1 MSTDYKNL
9 FNKDKKKDY
18 SNLFSD
24 TKKEQPV
31 RESNMAYKNL
41 FGTEQKEVPQ
51 STSTE
56 PKKKYGDMF
65 GKTKPSAPVFPD
77 VQTVPELYTQAPKR
91 TTIPE
96 RKVDPRIAVITAID
110 GEVPVNT
117 VLLWLDNFEIYLSE
131 LGTNNQV
138 LADEEVKLTQEF
150 IDERSNI
157 QDAFTGIKD
166 ILSRLKA
173 PEKKKGIL
181 NKFFGSDEPEFIVTR
196 DMVDTVIDDIREL
209 INTHANK
216 QKYGGTIFLKSKLDH
231 IDKRIYDIKLNAQC
245 AYVACKY
252 LADKGDY
259 KAEVR
264 LDRIAKINQIIQIS
278 ELDLQNSY
286 KRLSLDLEKYEDLK
300 QTTVPLLYIKLRNL
314 LNNTLDPEAMNLI
327 NKIDELN

>member
-31 RESNMAYKNL
+31 QESNMAYKNL

-51 STSTE
+51 STISTE

-65 GKTKPSAPVFPD
+65 GSSPNNVPVFPEE
-77 VQTVPELYTQAPKR
+77 PRKSF
-91 TTIPE
+91 IPE
-96 RKVDPRIAVITAID
+96 RKVDPRIDDITAID

-131 LGTNNQV
+131 LGTNNQK
-138 LADEEVKLTQEF
+138 LADEEVQLTQEF

-157 QDAFTGIKD
+157 QDAFTGIKE
-166 ILSRLKA
+166 ILARLKA

-181 NKFFGSDEPEFIVTR
+181 NKFFGSDEPEFKITR

-209 INTHANK
+209 INTHTNK
-216 QKYGGTIFLKSKLDH
+216 QKYGGIIFLKSKLDH
-231 IDKRIYDIKLNAQC
+231 IDKRIYDIKLNAKC

-252 LADKGDY
+252 LTDKGDY
-259 KAEVR
+259 KAQAR
-264 LDRIAKINQIIQIS
+264 LDRITKINQIIVIS

-286 KRLSLDLEKYEDLK
+286 DRLSLDLEKYEDLK

>member
-9 FNKDKKKDY
+9 FNKNKKKDY

-31 RESNMAYKNL
+31 QESNMAYKNL

-51 STSTE
+51 STINTE

-65 GKTKPSAPVFPD
+65 GSRPNNVPVFPEE
-77 VQTVPELYTQAPKR
+77 PRKSF
-91 TTIPE
+91 IPE
-96 RKVDPRIAVITAID
+96 RKVDPRIDDIIAID
-110 GEVPVNT
+110 AEVPVNT

-131 LGTNNQV
+131 LGTNNQK
-138 LADEEVKLTQEF
+138 LADEEVQLTQEF

-157 QDAFTGIKD
+157 QDAFTGIKE
-166 ILSRLKA
+166 ILARLKA

-181 NKFFGSDEPEFIVTR
+181 NKFFGSDEPEFKITR

>member
-31 RESNMAYKNL
+31 QGSNMAYKNL

-51 STSTE
+51 STTSAE
-56 PKKKYGDMF
+56 PQKKYSDMF
-65 GKTKPSAPVFPD
+65 GSRPTTAPVFP
-77 VQTVPELYTQAPKR
+77 EAPKKSF
-91 TTIPE
+91 IPE
-96 RKVDPRIAVITAID
+96 RKVDPRIDDITAID

-131 LGTNNQV
+131 LGTNNQK
-138 LADEEVKLTQEF
+138 LADEEVQLTQEF

-157 QDAFTGIKD
+157 QDAFTGIKE
-166 ILSRLKA
+166 ILARLKA

-181 NKFFGSDEPEFIVTR
+181 NKFFGSDEPEFKITR

-216 QKYGGTIFLKSKLDH
+216 QKYGGTIFLKSKLDQ

-314 LNNTLDPEAMNLI
+314 LNDTLDPEAMNLI